1 MTNFAVVI
9 HEEPEGGY
17 WAEVPALPGCYT
29 QGDTIP
35 ELLDNVRDAI
45 AGVLDVMR
53 EQGSEPESNV
63 QILDV
68 AV

>member
-9 HEEPEGGY
+9 REEPEGGY

-35 ELLDNVRDAI
+35 ELRDNIRDAI
-45 AGVLDVMR
+45 SGVLDVMR
-53 EQGSEPESNV
+53 EQGREPESNV

>member
-29 QGDTIP
+29 QGDTMP
-35 ELLDNVRDAI
+35 ELLENVRDAI

-53 EQGSEPESNV
+53 EQGRQPESNV